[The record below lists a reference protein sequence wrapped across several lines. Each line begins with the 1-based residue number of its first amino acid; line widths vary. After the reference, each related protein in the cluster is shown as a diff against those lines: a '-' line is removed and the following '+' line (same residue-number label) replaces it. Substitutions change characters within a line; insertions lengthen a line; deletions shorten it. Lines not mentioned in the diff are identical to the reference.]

1 MYRALANNLQA
12 IALSDLID
20 AAHLLGA
27 STVAAFLRVVLPN
40 IRHGLLAAL
49 FLSFSF
55 LFGEFVFAN
64 MLVGTRFETLQV
76 YLYSQRTNS
85 GHFTS
90 AMVMSYFIFIGV
102 ATWFALRLQTRSR

>member
-1 MYRALANNLQA
+1 
-12 IALSDLID
+12 
-20 AAHLLGA
+20 
-27 STVAAFLRVVLPN
+27 
-40 IRHGLLAAL
+40 
-49 FLSFSF
+49 
-55 LFGEFVFAN
+55 

-90 AMVMSYFIFIGV
+90 AMVMSYFIFIGL